1 MSRKSRAADAKPISL
16 PDEIGRTA
24 SMEVEQVEI
33 RNHLK
38 QYPPFASLSKQR
50 LDDIAGQV
58 EIAYFRAGA
67 QIIASGQEIHDLH
80 YVRSGAVEIQRRTGE
95 VYNRLGEGELFG
107 QLALMTRHP
116 ARFAVRALED
126 TLVYFIPEVLFR
138 TLFEAED
145 AFADFVEV
153 GDRTRLRQAA
163 SVRAGASEFATVR
176 VGRMVRS
183 APVTVA
189 ESTRIRDAAAT
200 MSEHEVSSLIVIA
213 DTECSLDSQSRAP
226 NAKRSPMIGIVTN
239 EDMVARALARGMDHD
254 RPVGEIMTR
263 DPIAVD
269 ADDFLFQGLNLMLRH
284 NIHYLPVMSR
294 GDLIGVIDM
303 ADVVGLETQNSL
315 FVVRSIF
322 LRDSIEELKELVP
335 DVSASF
341 ARMVNEDANS
351 HMIGSA
357 TSAIGRSFKQRLL
370 ELAEERFGE
379 PPVPYCFLALGSM
392 ARDEQIMHSDQ
403 DNALVLHDD
412 YEPKRHGKYFE
423 NLANFVC
430 DGLAELGYRY
440 CTGGFMASNKRWR
453 KPLRAWKKDFET
465 WIDQS
470 KAEALLHGAVFFD
483 LDGVAGEVRMAEEL
497 KEFVAERAS
506 QSSRFLA
513 CMARNAQN
521 RTPPLGFFKDFVLEK
536 SGRHAKTLN
545 LKRRGTAPLVDV
557 IRVHALA
564 SASHS
569 QNSFRRLDDIL
580 AAGFLTSGMAA
591 DLRDALEFI
600 SIIRTR
606 HQAFDIEAGRTP
618 NNNID
623 PETLPSLERQSLKD
637 AFTVLSNAQ
646 KFIKFRYR
654 L

>member
-1 MSRKSRAADAKPISL
+1 M
-16 PDEIGRTA
+16 
-24 SMEVEQVEI
+24 
-33 RNHLK
+33 
-38 QYPPFASLSKQR
+38 
-50 LDDIAGQV
+50 
-58 EIAYFRAGA
+58 
-67 QIIASGQEIHDLH
+67 
-80 YVRSGAVEIQRRTGE
+80 
-95 VYNRLGEGELFG
+95 
-107 QLALMTRHP
+107 
-116 ARFAVRALED
+116 ED
-126 TLVYFIPEVLFR
+126 TLVYFIPEALFR
-138 TLFEAED
+138 TLFEEED

-153 GDRTRLRQAA
+153 EDRTRLRQAA
-163 SVRAGASEFATVR
+163 SVRAEASEFATVR
-176 VGRMVRS
+176 VGRLVRS

-213 DTECSLDSQSRAP
+213 DTQRPVDSQSRAP
-226 NAKRSPMIGIVTN
+226 DEKRSPMIGIVTN

-263 DPIAVD
+263 DPIAVG

-322 LRDSIEELKELVP
+322 LRDSIEELRELVP

-392 ARDEQIMHSDQ
+392 ARDEQIMYSDQ
-403 DNALVLHDD
+403 DNAMVLHDD
-412 YEPKRHGKYFE
+412 YQPGQHARYFKD
-423 NLANFVC
+423 LANFVC
-430 DGLAELGYRY
+430 DGLAEVGYRY
-440 CTGGFMASNKRWR
+440 CKGDFMASNDRWR
-453 KPLRAWKKDFET
+453 KPLQAWKDEFSN
-465 WIDQS
+465 WIGQP
-470 KAEALLHGAVFFD
+470 KPEALLHGSVFFD
-483 LDGVAGEVRMAEEL
+483 LDGVAGATGMAEEL
-497 KEFVAERAS
+497 KQFVAERAS
-506 QSSRFLA
+506 QSPRFLA
-513 CMARNAQN
+513 CLARNAQN

-536 SGRHAKTLN
+536 SGRYQKTVN

-564 SASHS
+564 SASEA
-569 QNSFRRLDDIL
+569 QNSFRRLEDTR
-580 AAGFLTSGMAA
+580 AAGFLTGGMAA

-600 SIIRTR
+600 SIIRIR
-606 HQAFDIEAGRTP
+606 HQAAAIEAGRSP
-618 NNNID
+618 DNNID
-623 PETLPSLERQSLKD
+623 PENLPSLERRSLKD

-654 L
+654 G

>member
-1 MSRKSRAADAKPISL
+1 
-16 PDEIGRTA
+16 
-24 SMEVEQVEI
+24 MEVEQIEI
-33 RNHLK
+33 RNHL
-38 QYPPFASLSKQR
+38 QRYPPFNGLAGKR
-50 LDDIAGQV
+50 LDEIAGQV
-58 EIAYFRAGA
+58 EIAYYRAGA
-67 QIIASGQEIHDLH
+67 QIIAGGQEIHDLH
-80 YVRSGAVEIQRRTGE
+80 YVRSGSVEIHRRNGQ
-95 VYNRLGEGELFG
+95 VYNRLGEGEIFG
-107 QLALMTRHP
+107 QLGLMTGKP

-126 TLVYFIPEVLFR
+126 TLIYFIPEALFR
-138 TLFEAED
+138 KLFEEED

-153 GDRTRLRQAA
+153 EDRTRLRQAA
-163 SVRAGASEFATVR
+163 SVRAEASEFATVR
-176 VGRMVRS
+176 VGRLVRG
-183 APVTVA
+183 APVTVT
-189 ESTRIRDAAAT
+189 ESTCIRDAAAT
-200 MSEHEVSSLIVIA
+200 MSEHEVSSLVVIA
-213 DTECSLDSQSRAP
+213 DSGRSADSGSHAPDARRA
-226 NAKRSPMIGIVTN
+226 RMIGIVTN
-239 EDMVARALARGMDHD
+239 EDLVTRALARGMDHD

-263 DPIAVD
+263 APVAVD

-294 GDLIGVIDM
+294 GNLVGVIDL
-303 ADVVGLETQNSL
+303 ADVVGLETHNSL

-322 LRDSIEELKELVP
+322 LRDSLEELKELVP

-357 TSAIGRSFKQRLL
+357 MSAIGRSFKQRLL
-370 ELAEERFGE
+370 ELGEQRFGQ

-392 ARDEQIMHSDQ
+392 ARDEQIMYSDQ
-403 DNALVLHDD
+403 DNAMVLHDE
-412 YEPKRHGKYFE
+412 YRPKRHGKYFE
-423 NLANFVC
+423 HLANFVC

-440 CTGGFMASNKRWR
+440 CKGGFMASNERWR
-453 KPLRAWKKDFET
+453 QPLQAWKDDFEK
-465 WIDQS
+465 WMS
-470 KAEALLHGAVFFD
+470 RPKPAALLHGSVFFD

-497 KEFVAERAS
+497 QEFVAERAS
-506 QSSRFLA
+506 RSPRFLG

-521 RTPPLGFFKDFVLEK
+521 RTPPLGFFKDFVLET
-536 SGRHAKTLN
+536 SGRYARTLN

-564 SASHS
+564 AGSQS

-580 AAGFLTSGMAA
+580 AAGFLTSGMAD

-606 HQAFDIEAGRTP
+606 HQSFDIEAGRSP

-623 PETLPSLERQSLKD
+623 PEILPSLERRSLKD

-654 L
+654 A